1 MQLERFL
8 DVSQADSVEALEK
21 QVIQMAAELGFGLV
35 SGALVIESPLDR
47 AKFFYRAIGNTPEA
61 FESAAHDRGSAG
73 RDPVLKRMKQLSVPF
88 AYDQSLYVAEG
99 AADLWEEQAAYG
111 YRAGI
116 AVALHLPDHQHFLL
130 GVDREDPLPSSIG
143 HLTRMMAD
151 LQFFAV
157 HAQAAATRLLMP
169 GKPDEDMPRFS
180 AREMEVLK
188 WTQAGKSAW
197 ETGMIIGLSEQGVQY
212 HLRSILKKLG
222 VNSKH
227 QAVLRAISLGLLQ
240 A

>member
-8 DVSQADSVEALEK
+8 DVSQAESVEAFER
-21 QVIQMAAELGFGLV
+21 QVIQMAGELGFGLV
-35 SGALVIESPLDR
+35 TGALVIDSPLDR
-47 AKFFYRAIGNTPEA
+47 GKVFYRRVGNMPQA
-61 FESAAHDRGSAG
+61 FENASYDKDATA
-73 RDPVLKRMKQLSVPF
+73 RDPVLRRMKQLSVPF
-88 AYDQSLYVAEG
+88 AYDQQLYVAENAG
-99 AADLWEEQAAYG
+99 DLWEEQAAFG
-111 YRAGI
+111 YKAGI
-116 AVALHLPDHQHFLL
+116 AVALHLPDHHHFLL
-130 GVDREDPLPSSIG
+130 GVDRDPLPQSVG

-157 HAQAAATRLLMP
+157 HAQAAATRLLAP
-169 GKPDEDMPRFS
+169 SREAGDVPRFS

-212 HLRSILKKLG
+212 HLRSILKKLD

-227 QAVLRAISLGLLQ
+227 QAVLKAISFGLLQ
-240 A
+240 P